1 MILVSDHCNS
11 LHLFVHCII
20 PHYTIVHI
28 SIHGTSARYITHGV
42 ITDIYHCLCPCVM
55 CDVIACTIVHY
66 SARESIN
73 HPSIHPNVAHY
84 TGVYDSIGGTI
95 VCTIGYGSSES
106 QS

>member
-1 MILVSDHCNS
+1 
-11 LHLFVHCII
+11 
-20 PHYTIVHI
+20 
-28 SIHGTSARYITHGV
+28 
-42 ITDIYHCLCPCVM
+42 M
-55 CDVIACTIVHY
+55 CHVIACTIVHY

-95 VCTIGYGSSES
+95 VCTIGYGISES